1 MEQELS
7 ILSLN
12 QGNQIAVGIYTL
24 ATIILSFI
32 ALRVARFSQGTQM
45 PGKIISSIFGI
56 MTAFFILDVQSFRHF
71 WNDVT
76 ATYLAKAK
84 DNGVEMSAFAINWV
98 EQSGLSGNDIATRG
112 LFNDIPLL
120 AFVIIFLT
128 IVLGTIWGP
137 KINFG
142 NES

>member
-45 PGKIISSIFGI
+45 QGK
-56 MTAFFILDVQSFRHF
+56 LYRQS
-71 WNDVT
+71 
-76 ATYLAKAK
+76 L
-84 DNGVEMSAFAINWV
+84 E
-98 EQSGLSGNDIATRG
+98 L
-112 LFNDIPLL
+112 
-120 AFVIIFLT
+120 
-128 IVLGTIWGP
+128 
-137 KINFG
+137 
-142 NES
+142 